1 MAIEGKGKILES
13 MGHVQAGGESGCS
26 GLTGQ
31 VIFFLVIIYKMGKM
45 LAPTWWAVTRR
56 KCDGVAESLASAKI
70 SSPSLALGRDE

>member
-1 MAIEGKGKILES
+1 MWEQSFGNLGPQSLLMAIEGKGKILES

-45 LAPTWWAVTRR
+45 LAPTWWAIVG
-56 KCDGVAESLASAKI
+56 KM
-70 SSPSLALGRDE
+70 

>member
-1 MAIEGKGKILES
+1 MTIEGKGKILES
-13 MGHVQAGGESGCS
+13 VGHVQAGGESGCS

-45 LAPTWWAVTRR
+45 LAPTWWAVMRR